1 MCVVCGVCVCVCIPQ
16 KSLGDSLARGTPT
29 PCFTG
34 QPMGLEEGSGQPR
47 LGGGVGERGSDSPER
62 REKLIPI

>member
-1 MCVVCGVCVCVCIPQ
+1 
-16 KSLGDSLARGTPT
+16 
-29 PCFTG
+29 
-34 QPMGLEEGSGQPR
+34 MGLEEGSGQPR